1 MHTHTVAEW
10 VWLAHRTLQTALR
23 LDPFLFRAHQD
34 LAVLLLSYPHWVPP
48 PPQSK
53 KSPHGTTSTIAAPL
67 PPPAHSPYLPP
78 VVFHAYRA
86 ALLEVLYY
94 VCVCVCVCVCVR
106 ERERERERESMH
118 VYKNTHTHTHTNI
131 TNQCGYIHTQ
141 ARAHTNTHTLTHSTL
156 THSTL
161 THSSTLCNTSTN
173 SVYQCTNFQC
183 VPNVYLTCT

>member
-48 PPQSK
+48 PPQSN

-94 VCVCVCVCVCVR
+94 VCVCVCVCVCER
-106 ERERERERESMH
+106 ERERERERVCMCT
-118 VYKNTHTHTHTNI
+118 KIHTHTHTQTSQINAAI
-131 TNQCGYIHTQ
+131 YTHKRARTQTRTHSHTQ
-141 ARAHTNTHTLTHSTL
+141 HSHTQHSHTQVPYATPLQIQSTSALT
-156 THSTL
+156 
-161 THSSTLCNTSTN
+161 
-173 SVYQCTNFQC
+173 F
-183 VPNVYLTCT
+183 NVYLTCT